1 MFALI
6 GVAGAAGPLLSA
18 DKRILICWFSRS
30 GNTKRVVDTLQPI
43 LRADLFQIKVDA
55 DYSGATGLFR
65 SLWHCLRRT
74 RPALTVRPP
83 DFSQYDVV
91 VVASP
96 VWGWDV
102 SPPVASFLAACDFA
116 GRQVVPLGTCQSN
129 MGKYVEN
136 VGASLRNG
144 RLVRRAGFAAL
155 EKETDQSLTK
165 KVMSWVNDNP

>member
-1 MFALI
+1 MFVLV
-6 GVAGAAGPLLSA
+6 GLVSAAGSVLSA

-43 LRADLFQIKVDA
+43 LRADLFQIKVNA
-55 DYSGATGLFR
+55 DYSGAAGLLR

-83 DFSQYDVV
+83 DFSKYDVV

-96 VWGWDV
+96 VWSWDV

-116 GRQVVPLGTCQSN
+116 GRLVVPLGTCGSN

-136 VGASLRNG
+136 IGASLRNG
-144 RLVRRAGFAAL
+144 RLVRKEGFAAV
-155 EKETDQSLTK
+155 EKETEQSLTK
-165 KVMSWVNDNP
+165 KVMSWVNDP